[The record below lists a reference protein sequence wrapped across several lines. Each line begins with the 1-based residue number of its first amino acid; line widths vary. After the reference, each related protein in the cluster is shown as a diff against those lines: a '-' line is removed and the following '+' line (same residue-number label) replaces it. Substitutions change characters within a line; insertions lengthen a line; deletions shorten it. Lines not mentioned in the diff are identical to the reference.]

1 MSEGWTLS
9 VGRVDTKCRKGGHQV
24 PEGWIL
30 SVGRVDTKCR
40 KGGH

>member
-1 MSEGWTLS
+1 M
-9 VGRVDTKCRKGGHQV
+9 

-30 SVGRVDTKCR
+30 SVGRVDTKCWKGGHQVPEGWTLSARGVDTKCR